1 MRKENKKI
9 HNPELIKVDDSNIF
23 MVKIHQTF
31 TDACMEYD
39 RQWDMDFK
47 KHIAENYPYT
57 MSPETTQ
64 LIATG
69 SEFIKNNMASFG
81 FTVNPW
87 DTGRMEREPY
97 VLGVLRRVCV
107 TDTIEPIF
115 DNTDK
120 MANYLHQIANND
132 KERILQ
138 IRSFFTGAGVAEKC
152 LISRLHTK
160 GLRNFNLITTDN
172 SAESIAVAALNLQLW
187 NSSLKPEDQY
197 AIKIVDGDIP
207 KDLYYSNRTIIL
219 QVGDALQ
226 CSQNDIKAKPMF
238 DALLLDNGLPY
249 LDRHYGNDLLLSV
262 CKNMGN
268 DGLIVAALGLDA
280 NIKVEIDTTYHL
292 SMIFKALRTDLRK
305 DPRINSFQA
314 PYDYPHYY
322 EFISKEDGS
331 ILIKKVVSDG
341 AGRTYNWLAL
351 LLRTNPGKLVKIL
364 KTIKSATELSRVK
377 DAVITTP
384 FETHMQFVNHLLSQD
399 LIFEEIEKPLEYE
412 KLGWSRSGEDLFVQ
426 GERVVNTKELMD
438 ICREDDPLV
447 LRKSIIKIK
456 PKG

>member
-160 GLRNFNLITTDN
+160 GLRNFNLISTDN

-351 LLRTNPGKLVKIL
+351 LLRTNPGKFSKNL
-364 KTIKSATELSRVK
+364 K
-377 DAVITTP
+377 
-384 FETHMQFVNHLLSQD
+384 N
-399 LIFEEIEKPLEYE
+399 Y
-412 KLGWSRSGEDLFVQ
+412 
-426 GERVVNTKELMD
+426 
-438 ICREDDPLV
+438 
-447 LRKSIIKIK
+447 
-456 PKG
+456 